1 MTKSESAILILTV
14 ATFFAGMFYQQHKL
28 VPPSNIVT
36 LAQFSAAMPPPHK
49 VIAFEKN
56 GSTYV
61 EIIGSL
67 PGFPTVPSGPP
78 AYIFDSS
85 GRIAYWTGDTG
96 VARFRR
102 SRQGKVPRALISTL
116 RISAFLC
123 DSAVIGFCSSFYR
136 RDAEER
142 RDTQRRFP
150 K

>member
-1 MTKSESAILILTV
+1 
-14 ATFFAGMFYQQHKL
+14 
-28 VPPSNIVT
+28 
-36 LAQFSAAMPPPHK
+36 MPPPHK

-96 VARFRR
+96 DSTEYWENWQHR
-102 SRQGKVPRALISTL
+102 SNIREISLSEALQG
-116 RISAFLC
+116 
-123 DSAVIGFCSSFYR
+123 Y
-136 RDAEER
+136 AEGRKEN
-142 RDTQRRFP
+142 QP
-150 K
+150 